1 MFSSLFGQQEGEAK
15 VVLDLKRHLNG
26 LEITKEQAEI
36 VANFIGYYDSG
47 NLEKLAKAFKT
58 YKSYKDFLPVA

>member
-1 MFSSLFGQQEGEAK
+1 MFSSLFGQQEGEAE
-15 VVLDLKRHLNG
+15 VVLDLKGHLNG

-47 NLEKLAKAFKT
+47 NLEKLANAFKT
-58 YKSYKDFLPVA
+58 YKSYKDFQPVA